1 MSLNYGTA
9 AIRFS
14 STFTEN
20 EQPHQ
25 RVLSLVLNY
34 DMILEIL
41 CREAVKIFHKKFYHL
56 SEFPIFDCLILN
68 FTKGYSSKVYHPG
81 GDGIL
86 KKF

>member
-34 DMILEIL
+34 DMILENAEMLLKYSTKIL
-41 CREAVKIFHKKFYHL
+41 PFK
-56 SEFPIFDCLILN
+56 
-68 FTKGYSSKVYHPG
+68 
-81 GDGIL
+81 
-86 KKF
+86 